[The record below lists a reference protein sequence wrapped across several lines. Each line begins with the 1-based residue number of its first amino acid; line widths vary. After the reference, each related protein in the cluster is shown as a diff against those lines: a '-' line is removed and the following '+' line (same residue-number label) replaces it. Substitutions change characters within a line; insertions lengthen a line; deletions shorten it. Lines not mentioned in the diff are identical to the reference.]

1 MHISNAYYTVYHL
14 LSVICKRV
22 HITHTVHNYDN
33 IIYYYT
39 YCKSLKT
46 EIERDGDLRNGI
58 RLDRVLFDDKRYNV
72 QR

>member
-1 MHISNAYYTVYHL
+1 MYIFIAYHL
-14 LSVICKRV
+14 LSVICKPV
-22 HITHTVHNYDN
+22 HITHTAVHNYDT

-58 RLDRVLFDDKRYNV
+58 RLDRVLFDDKRYNL